1 MVLNGKDWDN
11 QPRSTQRASSRDA
24 HHTERIG
31 SLWPWLIRPISCRK
45 SCRFLTLVR
54 SSAEGAAHAG
64 AAATAQG
71 LAGRTH
77 CPHAAPRGGSGV
89 ALTQRLVKGHRS
101 LRGATTDEGS
111 WGRDAHASP
120 YASPPISRRAVPAV
134 ASASQARKASTS
146 ASGRPTSMVTCSP

>member
-45 SCRFLTLVR
+45 SCRFLTL
-54 SSAEGAAHAG
+54 
-64 AAATAQG
+64 AATAQG

-77 CPHAAPRGGSGV
+77 CPRAAPRSGSGV
-89 ALTQRLVKGHRS
+89 APTQGLVKGHRS

-134 ASASQARKASTS
+134 ASASQARKAATS
-146 ASGRPTSMVTCSP
+146 ASG